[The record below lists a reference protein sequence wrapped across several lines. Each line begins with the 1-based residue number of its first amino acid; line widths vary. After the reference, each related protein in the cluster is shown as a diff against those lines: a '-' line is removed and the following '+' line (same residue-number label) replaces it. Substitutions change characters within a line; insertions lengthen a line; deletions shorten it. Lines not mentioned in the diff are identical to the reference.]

1 MTTQT
6 RNPTSDEAVAGT
18 WSGSAGTR
26 YQAVDDHPDSAG
38 ADFLAHGTTAGNLT
52 FGFAAFNVPAG
63 STGLSIDVLYYD
75 AEPANG
81 NNNSAARL
89 KVGGNYYNSATHN
102 PAGATYTLR
111 TKSWATNP
119 KSGVAWTVDD
129 VNGVGVNA
137 LEAFGLYSTDANPVY
152 RVASV
157 LLQVTYTEPPP
168 PISGTGAVTSVKV
181 APAASAKETFKG
193 ASALTD
199 RPAVLG
205 ATAAQRFS
213 GASAVNSARV
223 ALASTG
229 AVSAPSGFTGTG
241 ALAAVMAQLAGS
253 GAQRFA
259 GVTSLTARASQ
270 RAASGASS
278 PGGGGGSMDAAL
290 RVTVA
295 KYASPDL
302 IPAGLRHVALITAG
316 NSYLQRVNAREAVPV
331 PNGEVVYGVVEYAS
345 ADEAPA
351 HMLRITQ

>member
-63 STGLSIDVLYYD
+63 STGISVDVLYYD

-81 NNNSAARL
+81 NNNSGARL
-89 KVGGNYYNSATHN
+89 KVGGAYYNSATHN
-102 PAGATYTLR
+102 PSGTGYTLR
-111 TKSWATNP
+111 TKSWANNP
-119 KSGVAWTVDD
+119 KSGAAWTVDD

-137 LEAFGLYSTDANPVY
+137 LEAFGLSSSDANPVY
-152 RVASV
+152 RVASAQ
-157 LLQVTYTEPPP
+157 LQVTYTEPPP
-168 PISGTGAVTSVKV
+168 PITGTGAITSVKG
-181 APAASAKETFKG
+181 APAATAKETFKG
-193 ASALTD
+193 ESAVASRTAALSATGGQ
-199 RPAVLG
+199 RFGGAVAISATAVL
-205 ATAAQRFS
+205 
-213 GASAVNSARV
+213 
-223 ALASTG
+223 LAGTG

-241 ALAAVMAQLAGS
+241 GLAAVLAQLAGS
-253 GAQRFA
+253 GKQTFA
-259 GVTSLTARASQ
+259 GTAGLTAGIARV
-270 RAASGASS
+270 AAIGTSS
-278 PGGGGGSMDAAL
+278 VAGGGETVDKVL
-290 RVTVA
+290 RVAVI

-302 IPAGLRHVALITAG
+302 IPAGLRHVALITTG
-316 NSYLQRVNAREAVPV
+316 NERQRQVKVRTVVAV
-331 PNGEVVYGVVEYAS
+331 PNGEVTYGVVEYAS